1 MLKIDVQGA
10 ELAVI
15 SGAQEMLRN
24 VAVVEVE
31 VEFVPLYVGQPLFAD
46 VDAAMRAAV
55 REPRTPCA
63 ASACWRPS
71 PVASR
76 LGIDDLGLAARRGLC
91 STGSPRSRA
100 AASSRSRSQ
109 ATRTPC

>member
-15 SGAQEMLRN
+15 SGAQEMLRD

-55 REPRTPCA
+55 RAPPALRCRPAGCRAGLSEPLSFHDP
-63 ASACWRPS
+63 
-71 PVASR
+71 
-76 LGIDDLGLAARRGLC
+76 
-91 STGSPRSRA
+91 
-100 AASSRSRSQ
+100 
-109 ATRTPC
+109 

>member
-15 SGAQEMLRN
+15 SGALEMLRN

-46 VDAAMRAAV
+46 VDAAMRDAV
-55 REPRTPCA
+55 REPRPPCA
-63 ASACWRPS
+63 AA
-71 PVASR
+71 
-76 LGIDDLGLAARRGLC
+76 LGHLRR
-91 STGSPRSRA
+91 
-100 AASSRSRSQ
+100 
-109 ATRTPC
+109 RT